1 MDVLRSTGKFL
12 SISLSFSLSHTQII
26 RKMKGQN
33 KQSWRALTTK
43 GLNHVESINTDS
55 KTFARIPNK
64 TSTPLPR
71 AGKFLTRYFVLT

>member
-43 GLNHVESINTDS
+43 GLNHVGSINTDS
-55 KTFARIPNK
+55 KTIARIPNK